1 MGYLWDY
8 VYYDDTLVT
17 PIWEGR
23 FGAFSDP
30 INPYQPIVINSGD
43 HRGVYFCAFT
53 RDEYLYVLKWDW
65 VRGFFSSSRFPLSYL
80 FPLLGNNNPFTR
92 QLSFVSS
99 DGQRAFLVHDRITE
113 VAFVELTRTIRQNLP
128 PQYLGRIDTRGS
140 KNEVTVG
147 YADDATFACVVGTT
161 MDVRIFSWDNDFPP
175 ITIPRYK
182 IPFQN
187 ASELTRP
194 LIIFSTQSNGISAQS
209 PPKLVYQNGS
219 TKTTVEGLDL
229 PANMKTGTFTPALA
243 PQFCGY
249 DAFIW
254 NIPTSWTFNSSFDFR
269 LLDWVR
275 DETSWIYIK
284 QATLSGIETPPE
296 MSIIPSGYMLK
307 HLSPINLGVLMTT
320 RASQWVSGYSGSYA
334 TFQDAIIFADLALNN
349 FHLCVFTPIGSGFG
363 YGIPNNFAT
372 ISPPTFHFERGCWY
386 ALVAYQDKIALLQII
401 HPQFFSKYFASV
413 PAIETIS
420 TDEKYVIFVARTT
433 AFYDRQH
440 WSLAIVA
447 TQDSNL
453 KEIVAS
459 TKERVTNWEVWE
471 TSLNG
476 SDWYELPAGAY
487 INGPRWVRV
496 KVPKSILEWKKDTF
510 VARNPNKVWRLVFIS
525 EPVIE

>member
-8 VYYDDTLVT
+8 VYYDDTLVM
-17 PIWEGR
+17 PIWQKDLGSN
-23 FGAFSDP
+23 ANP
-30 INPYQPIVINSGD
+30 INPFQPIIISSGD
-43 HRGVYFCAFT
+43 YRGIYLCAVAGNG
-53 RDEYLYVLKWDW
+53 DLYVWKWNW
-65 VRGFFSSSRFPLSYL
+65 ITGLLSELVFPSWTVWMSVDQYYHA
-80 FPLLGNNNPFTR
+80 R
-92 QLSFVSS
+92 SLSFVSS
-99 DGQRAFLVHDRITE
+99 DGRRVFLAYDTFSRVDF
-113 VAFVELTRTIRQNLP
+113 AELTPTISQNLP
-128 PQYLGRIDTRGS
+128 PQYLGEIYTLGHF
-140 KNEVTVG
+140 NEVTVG
-147 YADDATFACVVGTT
+147 YAGDATFACVVGTT
-161 MDVRIFSWDNDFPP
+161 WDVRIFSWDNDFPP

-194 LIIFSTQSNGISAQS
+194 LVIFSRQSNGISAGS
-209 PPKLVYQNGS
+209 PPKLVYQDG
-219 TKTTVEGLDL
+219 TTRTTVEGLDL

-249 DAFIW
+249 DTFIW
-254 NIPTSWTFNSSFDFR
+254 NISTSWNFNSSFDFR
-269 LLDWVR
+269 LLDWVK

-284 QATLSGIETPPE
+284 QATLSGIERPPE
-296 MSIIPSGYMLK
+296 MSILTSGYSLK

-320 RASQWVSGYSGSYA
+320 RAWQWVSAYSSHA
-334 TFQDAIIFADLALNN
+334 ALQDALIFADLALTN

-363 YGIPNNFAT
+363 SGSDNFAT

-386 ALVAYQDKIALLQII
+386 ALVAYQGKIALLQIV

-420 TDEKYVIFVARTT
+420 TDEKYVVFVAKTT

-459 TKERVTNWEVWE
+459 TKERVTDWEVWE

-476 SDWYELPAGAY
+476 SNWFELPAGAY
-487 INGPRWVRV
+487 IEGQRWVRV
-496 KVPKSILEWKKDTF
+496 KVPKSILEWKKDSFT
-510 VARNPNKVWRLVFIS
+510 ARNPNKVWRLVFIS

>member
-8 VYYDDTLVT
+8 VYYDDTLVM
-17 PIWEGR
+17 PIWQKDLGET
-23 FGAFSDP
+23 ANP
-30 INPYQPIVINSGD
+30 INPYQPIVISSGDYRGIYLCAVTINSG
-43 HRGVYFCAFT
+43 
-53 RDEYLYVLKWDW
+53 LYVWKWDW
-65 VRGFFSSSRFPLSYL
+65 ITGLFSESVFPSW
-80 FPLLGNNNPFTR
+80 NNNMRNIADYGRT
-92 QLSFVSS
+92 LSFVSS
-99 DGQRAFLVHDRITE
+99 DGRRAFLAHDIFTRVHF
-113 VAFVELTRTIRQNLP
+113 AELTPTISQNLP
-128 PQYLGRIDTRGS
+128 PQYLGGIPTTGHV
-140 KNEVTVG
+140 NEVTVG
-147 YADDATFACVVGTT
+147 YAGDATFACVVGTT

-194 LIIFSTQSNGISAQS
+194 LVIFSRQSNGISAGS
-209 PPKLVYQNGS
+209 PPKLVYQDGT

-229 PANMKTGTFTPALA
+229 PANMKTGTFTSALA

-254 NIPTSWTFNSSFDFR
+254 NIPASWNFNSSFDFR
-269 LLDWVR
+269 LLDWVK

-296 MSIIPSGYMLK
+296 MSVLTSGHSLK

-320 RASQWVSGYSGSYA
+320 RAQRWVSGYSGSYS
-334 TFQDAIIFADLALNN
+334 TLQDAIIFADLALNN
-349 FHLCVFTPIGSGFG
+349 FYPCVFTPVGIGFG
-363 YGIPNNFAT
+363 SSPNNFAT

-386 ALVAYQDKIALLQII
+386 ALVTYRGKIALLQII

-420 TDEKYVIFVARTT
+420 TGEKYVVFVAKTT

-447 TQDSNL
+447 TQDSNF

-459 TKERVTNWEVWE
+459 TKERVTDWEVWE

-476 SDWYELPAGAY
+476 SDWSELPAGAY
-487 INGPRWVRV
+487 IEGQRWVRV
-496 KVPKSILEWKKDTF
+496 KVPKSILEWKKDSFT
-510 VARNPNKVWRLVFIS
+510 ARNPNKVWRLVFIS
-525 EPVIE
+525 EPVV

>member
-8 VYYDDTLVT
+8 VYYDDTLVM
-17 PIWEGR
+17 PIWQKDLGET
-23 FGAFSDP
+23 ANP
-30 INPYQPIVINSGD
+30 INPFQPIVISSGD
-43 HRGVYFCAFT
+43 YRGIYFCAVT
-53 RDEYLYVLKWDW
+53 NTSNLYVWKWNW
-65 VRGFFSSSRFPLSYL
+65 ITGLLSELVFSSGDYYYMENIPDYGRP
-80 FPLLGNNNPFTR
+80 
-92 QLSFVSS
+92 LSFVSS
-99 DGQRAFLVHDRITE
+99 DGRRAFLVYDRLSN
-113 VAFVELTRTIRQNLP
+113 VHFVELTPTISQNLP
-128 PQYLGRIDTRGS
+128 PPYLGRIGTMGNY
-140 KNEVTVG
+140 NEATVG
-147 YADDATFACVVGTT
+147 YADDATFAYVTGTT
-161 MDVRIFSWDNDFPP
+161 MDVRIFSWDNDFPA
-175 ITIPRYK
+175 ITIPRCK

-194 LIIFSTQSNGISAQS
+194 LIIFSRQPYGISAGS
-209 PPKLVYQNGS
+209 PPILVYKDGT
-219 TKTTVEGLDL
+219 TKITVEGLDL

-254 NIPTSWTFNSSFDFR
+254 NISTWNFSSSFDFR
-269 LLDWVR
+269 LLDWVK

-284 QATLSGIETPPE
+284 QATLKGINTPPE
-296 MSIIPSGYMLK
+296 MNVLSGTYSLK
-307 HLSPINLGVLMTT
+307 HLSPVNLGILMTT
-320 RASQWVSGYSGSYA
+320 RAQRWVSDYSG
-334 TFQDAIIFADLALNN
+334 THIMLQDALIFADLVLEN
-349 FHLCVFTPIGSGFG
+349 FHLCALTPIGS
-363 YGIPNNFAT
+363 YPDFAT

-386 ALVAYQDKIALLQII
+386 ALVTYQGKIALLQII

-420 TDEKYVIFVARTT
+420 TDEKYAVFVARTT
-433 AFYDRQH
+433 AFYDKQH

-459 TKERVTNWEVWE
+459 TKERVTDWEIWE

-487 INGPRWVRV
+487 IEGQRWVRV

-510 VARNPNKVWRLVFIS
+510 VAKNPNKVWRLVFIS
-525 EPVIE
+525 EPVIA

>member
-8 VYYDDTLVT
+8 VYYDDTLVM
-17 PIWEGR
+17 PIWQKDLGTT
-23 FGAFSDP
+23 ANP
-30 INPYQPIVINSGD
+30 INPFQPIVIGSGD
-43 HRGVYFCAFT
+43 YRGIYLCAVAI
-53 RDEYLYVLKWDW
+53 DSNLYVWKWDW
-65 VRGFFSSSRFPLSYL
+65 ITGLFSELAFPSW
-80 FPLLGNNNPFTR
+80 NNKMRNTSVGARP
-92 QLSFVSS
+92 LSFVSS
-99 DGQRAFLVHDRITE
+99 DGRRAFLAYDTFTSVNF
-113 VAFVELTRTIRQNLP
+113 AELTLTISQNLQ
-128 PQYLGRIDTRGS
+128 PQYLGEISTTGHV
-140 KNEVTVG
+140 NEVTVG

-175 ITIPRYK
+175 VTIPRYK

-194 LIIFSTQSNGISAQS
+194 LVIFSRQSYGISAES
-209 PPKLVYQNGS
+209 PPKLVYHDGT

-249 DAFIW
+249 DAFVW
-254 NIPTSWTFNSSFDFR
+254 NIPTSWNFNSSFNFR
-269 LLDWVR
+269 LLDWVK
-275 DETSWIYIK
+275 DETTWIYIK

-296 MSIIPSGYMLK
+296 MSVLTSGYMLK

-320 RASQWVSGYSGSYA
+320 RARQWTSDYSGSYS
-334 TFQDAIIFADLALNN
+334 TLQDALIFADLALTN
-349 FHLCVFTPIGSGFG
+349 FHLCVFTPIGTGFG
-363 YGIPNNFAT
+363 SSPANFAT

-386 ALVAYQDKIALLQII
+386 ALVTYQGKIALLQII

-420 TDEKYVIFVARTT
+420 TDEKYVVFVAKTT

-487 INGPRWVRV
+487 IEGQRWVRV
-496 KVPKSILEWKKDTF
+496 KVPKSILEWKKDVFT
-510 VARNPNKVWRLVFIS
+510 ARNPNKVWRLVFIS
-525 EPVIE
+525 EPVTL

>member
-8 VYYDDTLVT
+8 VYYDDTLVM
-17 PIWEGR
+17 PIWQKELE
-23 FGAFSDP
+23 FIANP
-30 INPYQPIVINSGD
+30 INPFQPIVISSGD
-43 HRGVYFCAFT
+43 YRGIYLCAVT
-53 RDEYLYVLKWDW
+53 IIGDLYVWKWDW
-65 VRGFFSSSRFPLSYL
+65 IRGLFSESVFSSW
-80 FPLLGNNNPFTR
+80 NNDMRNITVSARP
-92 QLSFVSS
+92 LSFVSS
-99 DGQRAFLVHDRITE
+99 DGRRAFLAHDTFTKVHF
-113 VAFVELTRTIRQNLP
+113 AELTPTISQNLP
-128 PQYLGRIDTRGS
+128 PQYLGEINTIGHV
-140 KNEVTVG
+140 NEVTVG
-147 YADDATFACVVGTT
+147 YAGDATFACVVGTT
-161 MDVRIFSWDNDFPP
+161 MDARIFSWDNDFPP

-194 LIIFSTQSNGISAQS
+194 LVIFSRQSYGISAES
-209 PPKLVYQNGS
+209 PPKLVYQDRT
-219 TKTTVEGLDL
+219 TKTTTEGLDL
-229 PANMKTGTFTPALA
+229 PENMKTGTFTPALA

-254 NIPTSWTFNSSFDFR
+254 NIPTSWNFNSSFDFR
-269 LLDWVR
+269 LLDWVK
-275 DETSWIYIK
+275 DETTWIYIK

-296 MSIIPSGYMLK
+296 MSVLTSGYNLK

-320 RASQWVSGYSGSYA
+320 RARQSVSGYSGSYVA
-334 TFQDAIIFADLALNN
+334 LQDAIIFADLALNN
-349 FHLCVFTPIGSGFG
+349 FHLCVFTPVGTGFGSG
-363 YGIPNNFAT
+363 PDNFAT

-386 ALVAYQDKIALLQII
+386 ALVTYQGKIALLQIV

-420 TDEKYVIFVARTT
+420 TDEKYVVFVAKTT

-459 TKERVTNWEVWE
+459 TKERVTDWEVWE

-476 SDWYELPAGAY
+476 SEWYELPAGAY
-487 INGPRWVRV
+487 IEGQRWVRV
-496 KVPKSILEWKKDTF
+496 KVPKSILEWKKDSFT
-510 VARNPNKVWRLVFIS
+510 ARNPNKVWRLVFIS
-525 EPVIE
+525 EPVV

>member
-8 VYYDDTLVT
+8 VYYDDTLVM
-17 PIWEGR
+17 PIWQKDLGLTEN
-23 FGAFSDP
+23 P
-30 INPYQPIVINSGD
+30 INPFQPIVISSGD
-43 HRGVYFCAFT
+43 YRGIYFCAVT
-53 RDEYLYVLKWDW
+53 INSDLYVWKWDW
-65 VRGFFSSSRFPLSYL
+65 VAGLLSELVFPSW
-80 FPLLGNNNPFTR
+80 NNDMRNIAAYARP
-92 QLSFVSS
+92 LSFVSS
-99 DGQRAFLVHDRITE
+99 DGQRAFIAHDIFTGVHF
-113 VAFVELTRTIRQNLP
+113 AELTPTISQNLP
-128 PQYLGRIDTRGS
+128 PQYLGEIYTMGQV
-140 KNEVTVG
+140 NEVTVG

-161 MDVRIFSWDNDFPP
+161 MDVRLFSWDNDFPA

-194 LIIFSTQSNGISAQS
+194 LIIFSRQPYGISAAS
-209 PPKLVYQNGS
+209 PPLLVYSDGT
-219 TKTTVEGLDL
+219 TKATVEGLDL

-249 DAFIW
+249 DTFIW
-254 NIPTSWTFNSSFDFR
+254 NISTWNFSSSFDFR
-269 LLDWVR
+269 LLDWVK

-284 QATLSGIETPPE
+284 QATLSGINTPPE
-296 MSIIPSGYMLK
+296 MSVLTSGYSLK
-307 HLSPINLGVLMTT
+307 HLSPVNLGVLMTT
-320 RASQWVSGYSGSYA
+320 RAQLWVSDYSGA
-334 TFQDAIIFADLALNN
+334 HAVLQDALIFADLALEN
-349 FHLCVFTPIGSGFG
+349 FRLCAFTPIGVGFG
-363 YGIPNNFAT
+363 TITPNFAT

-386 ALVAYQDKIALLQII
+386 ALVTYQGKIALLQII

-420 TDEKYVIFVARTT
+420 TDEKYAIFVARTT

-459 TKERVTNWEVWE
+459 TKERVTDWEIWE

-487 INGPRWVRV
+487 IEGQCWVRV

-510 VARNPNKVWRLVFIS
+510 VANNPNKVWRLAFIS
-525 EPVIE
+525 EPVRGE

>member
-8 VYYDDTLVT
+8 VYYDDTLVM
-17 PIWEGR
+17 PIWQKELE
-23 FGAFSDP
+23 FIANP
-30 INPYQPIVINSGD
+30 INPFQPIVISSGD
-43 HRGVYFCAFT
+43 YRGIYLCAVT
-53 RDEYLYVLKWDW
+53 KNSDLYVWKWDW
-65 VRGFFSSSRFPLSYL
+65 TTGFLSESVFPSW
-80 FPLLGNNNPFTR
+80 NNNMRNIAVSARP
-92 QLSFVSS
+92 LSFVSS
-99 DGQRAFLVHDRITE
+99 DGRRAFLAYDTFTRVHF
-113 VAFVELTRTIRQNLP
+113 AELTPTISQNLP
-128 PQYLGRIDTRGS
+128 PQYLGEIPTAGYV
-140 KNEVTVG
+140 NEVTVG
-147 YADDATFACVVGTT
+147 YAGDATFACVVGTT

-194 LIIFSTQSNGISAQS
+194 LVIFSRQSNGISANS
-209 PPKLVYQNGS
+209 PPKLVYQDGT

-254 NIPTSWTFNSSFDFR
+254 NIPTSWNLNSSFDFR
-269 LLDWVR
+269 LLDWVK
-275 DETSWIYIK
+275 DETTWIYIK

-296 MSIIPSGYMLK
+296 MNVLTSGYMLK

-320 RASQWVSGYSGSYA
+320 RAQHEVSGYSGSYS
-334 TFQDAIIFADLALNN
+334 TLQDAIIFADLVLNN
-349 FHLCVFTPIGSGFG
+349 FHLCVFTPIGVGFG
-363 YGIPNNFAT
+363 VSDDFAT

-386 ALVAYQDKIALLQII
+386 TLVTYRNKIALLQII

-420 TDEKYVIFVARTT
+420 TDEKYVVFVAKTT

-459 TKERVTNWEVWE
+459 TKERVTDWEAWE

-476 SDWYELPAGAY
+476 SEWYELPAGAY
-487 INGPRWVRV
+487 IEGQRWVRV
-496 KVPKSILEWKKDTF
+496 KVPKSILEWKKDSFT
-510 VARNPNKVWRLVFIS
+510 ARNPNKVWRLVFIS
-525 EPVIE
+525 EPVMQ

>member
-8 VYYDDTLVT
+8 VYYDDTLVM
-17 PIWEGR
+17 PIWQKDLGVI
-23 FGAFSDP
+23 ASP
-30 INPYQPIVINSGD
+30 INPFQPIVISSGD
-43 HRGVYFCAFT
+43 YRGIYFCAVT
-53 RDEYLYVLKWDW
+53 NYGDLYVWKWNW
-65 VRGFFSSSRFPLSYL
+65 RTGLFSELVFSSWHYSMRNISAYARP
-80 FPLLGNNNPFTR
+80 
-92 QLSFVSS
+92 LSFVSS
-99 DGQRAFLVHDRITE
+99 DGQRAFLAYDKFTSVHF
-113 VAFVELTRTIRQNLP
+113 AELTPTISQNLP
-128 PQYLGRIDTRGS
+128 PQYLGEIYTTGHV
-140 KNEVTVG
+140 NEATVG

-161 MDVRIFSWDNDFPP
+161 MGVRIFSWDNDFPA
-175 ITIPRYK
+175 TSIPRYK

-194 LIIFSTQSNGISAQS
+194 LIIFSRQPYGISAES
-209 PPKLVYQNGS
+209 PPILVYKDRT

-249 DAFIW
+249 DTFVW
-254 NIPTSWTFNSSFDFR
+254 NIPTTWNFSSSFDFR
-269 LLDWVR
+269 LLDWVK

-284 QATLSGIETPPE
+284 QATLSGINTPPE
-296 MSIIPSGYMLK
+296 MNVLTSGYSLK
-307 HLSPINLGVLMTT
+307 HLSPVNLGVLMTT
-320 RASQWVSGYSGSYA
+320 RAQVWVSGYAGGS
-334 TFQDAIIFADLALNN
+334 TQLQDALIFADLTLGN
-349 FHLCVFTPIGSGFG
+349 FHLYALTPIAVIES
-363 YGIPNNFAT
+363 YAITPDFAT

-386 ALVAYQDKIALLQII
+386 ALVTYQGKIALLQII

-413 PAIETIS
+413 PAIEAIS
-420 TDEKYVIFVARTT
+420 TDEKYAIFVAKTT

-459 TKERVTNWEVWE
+459 TKERVTGWEVWE
-471 TSLNG
+471 TSMNG

-487 INGPRWVRV
+487 IEGQRWVRV

-525 EPVIE
+525 EPVIV